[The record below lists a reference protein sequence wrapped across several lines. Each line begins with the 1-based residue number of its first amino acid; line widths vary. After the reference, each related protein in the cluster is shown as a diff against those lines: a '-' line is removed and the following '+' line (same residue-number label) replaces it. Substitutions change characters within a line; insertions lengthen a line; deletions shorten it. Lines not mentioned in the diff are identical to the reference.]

1 LNSESLK
8 LLILYNRAE
17 NCYSISAH
25 NQPAKEAQALID
37 EWQPHLQPGFS
48 LIALDQRK
56 AHTVDAATCRAC
68 RDAVKHRS
76 GLEPQ
81 PKFKRRES

>member
-1 LNSESLK
+1 
-8 LLILYNRAE
+8 
-17 NCYSISAH
+17 
-25 NQPAKEAQALID
+25 
-37 EWQPHLQPGFS
+37 LQPGFS